1 MKTLESTMGSSR
13 RWQPDGTMMRRDTRN
28 ALMLVEVMVV
38 VTLTSIMMGVVISL
52 MIGLQRW
59 DQSFRDRAVQSEQL
73 ARLAESVRTDIR
85 SGADVSLP
93 ATRIL
98 QTTGQGRGATRY
110 ELEAEG
116 CRRIV
121 ELPENQATRSEFFA
135 VGPVTSWKLERGPIG
150 RRPLI
155 IVTLDRFAPDNDTA
169 PRLAPLLIYAA
180 LGADLPTALAPQDEI
195 TP

>member
-1 MKTLESTMGSSR
+1 MKTLETTMGSSR
-13 RWQPDGTMMRRDTRN
+13 RRRPDGTMMRRDTRN

-93 ATRIL
+93 GTHVL
-98 QTTGQGRGATRY
+98 QITGQGRGAARY

-116 CRRIV
+116 CRRVV

-135 VGPVTSWKLERGPIG
+135 VGRVTSWKLERGPIG

-155 IVTLDRFAPDNDTA
+155 IVTLDRLSPDDDTA
-169 PRLAPLLIYAA
+169 RRLPPLLIYAA
-180 LGADLPTALAPQDEI
+180 LGADLPAALAPQDEA